1 MKVGYGT
8 YGMPKL
14 SVCAAV
20 AAAAEIGYDGIE
32 LACLPNGHATPD
44 KLDAA
49 ERRAIKAK
57 FDELGVEL
65 PALMLGLN
73 AMADDQAPELERLK
87 QACELAHELAVGD
100 LPVLV
105 STTGGSWKQWEADKE
120 RGADNII
127 KFAEVAG
134 EAGLSFAL
142 EPHVGGFVH
151 RPEQAE
157 WVRQR
162 SGGLPS
168 LQFNYDHSHFILQDI
183 PPSVAAPI
191 MVPHAVATHLKCAEG
206 DMEHVK
212 FLLPGESDFNY
223 PAFVKLLD
231 DLGYDGYLT
240 VEVSGMIWNQPD
252 YDPIEAAKFCYQTLR
267 GAIEAAGVTR
277 G

>member
-14 SVCAAV
+14 PVVDAIT
-20 AAAAEIGYDGIE
+20 AAAEIGYDGIE

-57 FDELGVEL
+57 FEELGLEL

-73 AMADDQAPELERLK
+73 AVADDLAPELEKLK
-87 QACELAHELAVGD
+87 QACELAQQLAIGAP
-100 LPVLV
+100 PVLV
-105 STTGGSWKQWEADKE
+105 STTGGSWKQWEADQD

-134 EAGLSFAL
+134 EAGLIFAL

-157 WVRQR
+157 YVRLR
-162 SGGLPS
+162 SGEMPS
-168 LQFNYDHSHFILQDI
+168 LQFNYDHSHFILQNI
-183 PPSVAAPI
+183 PPEVAAPI
-191 MVPHAVATHLKCAEG
+191 MTPHAVATHLKCAEG

-212 FLLPGESDFNY
+212 FLLPGEGDFHY

-231 DLGYDGYLT
+231 SLGYDGYLT
-240 VEVSGMIWNQPD
+240 CEVSGMIWNKPD
-252 YDPIEAAKFCYQTLR
+252 YDPIEAAKFCYRTLS